1 MEETSTQRVRESNFD
16 LSGTVENDIGEPI
29 VGKNSLSTSATRS
42 VYLITYSQADL
53 QKFTCRADFA
63 RAVVESF
70 TQGNCNV
77 SHWCCSLEEHT
88 SGGKHYHMSLKLN
101 KVQRWLASKRFLTQT
116 YGISVHY
123 SNVHHNYFSAWRYV
137 TKSDTQY
144 EESIGHPDL
153 RNAKSPRMSE
163 ASAKKSNDATK
174 RKRKNY
180 TKTKGGPEKVTKR
193 SKAGKKKRL
202 TPLLVSELI
211 LDKNIMSVTE
221 LHALAQEQRD
231 QGKTDLVE
239 FILNRSPKK
248 LTELIQTTWEMKGAK
263 EKITRSRKTVLSDC
277 TTACNG
283 AWLQCATELLNK
295 NGVDIEMFAQLVKEC
310 LTKGRGKHR
319 NVMIVGPANCGKTFI
334 LKPLTQLYATF
345 CNPASGSF
353 AWIGIQDVECIFLND
368 FRWNPQLIPWHD
380 LLLMLEGEVVHLP
393 APKTHFTEDIEF
405 VKDTPIFCTSKRPL
419 IYIKNGVVDDRETE
433 MMAVRWRV
441 LYFNYQIPQEKQ
453 LNIPPCKKC
462 FAQLLLI

>member
-101 KVQRWLASKRFLTQT
+101 KVQRWLASKRFLAQT

-153 RNAKSPRMSE
+153 RNAKSPRTSE

-180 TKTKGGPEKVTKR
+180 TKTKGGREK
-193 SKAGKKKRL
+193 AA
-202 TPLLVSELI
+202 I
-211 LDKNIMSVTE
+211 N
-221 LHALAQEQRD
+221 
-231 QGKTDLVE
+231 
-239 FILNRSPKK
+239 
-248 LTELIQTTWEMKGAK
+248 
-263 EKITRSRKTVLSDC
+263 
-277 TTACNG
+277 
-283 AWLQCATELLNK
+283 
-295 NGVDIEMFAQLVKEC
+295 
-310 LTKGRGKHR
+310 
-319 NVMIVGPANCGKTFI
+319 
-334 LKPLTQLYATF
+334 LY
-345 CNPASGSF
+345 
-353 AWIGIQDVECIFLND
+353 
-368 FRWNPQLIPWHD
+368 
-380 LLLMLEGEVVHLP
+380 
-393 APKTHFTEDIEF
+393 
-405 VKDTPIFCTSKRPL
+405 
-419 IYIKNGVVDDRETE
+419 
-433 MMAVRWRV
+433 
-441 LYFNYQIPQEKQ
+441 
-453 LNIPPCKKC
+453 
-462 FAQLLLI
+462 